1 MRPSTYPA
9 RVVFHDSPA
18 VVAALQAKAD
28 RESLTLA
35 EVMRRAARREVAE
48 AA

>member
-1 MRPSTYPA
+1 MRPSIYPD

-18 VVAALQAKAD
+18 VIAQLKAKAE
-28 RESLTLA
+28 REGVTFS
-35 EVMRRAARREVAE
+35 EVMRRAARREVCE